1 MSFSIMK
8 ASTSLN
14 AGKFLKK
21 IWTRGD
27 LPLTGWAEGTK
38 LGRLWKN
45 SRSTL
50 TNAPVWESDST
61 LRNTL
66 LGGWGRLKSWENNN
80 NRLINLI
87 NKRMNEWLTDW
98 LTNWMSERED
108 VWTKRPKMYC
118 INYALNSGSNRK
130 IAETLLPITIRKGS
144 GKVWE
149 EHDKILGGGGEGC
162 GTFED
167 YQAIQPLKWL
177 DQVTFQLTKDLMI
190 H

>member
-8 ASTSLN
+8 ALTSLN
-14 AGKFLKK
+14 TGKFLKK

-80 NRLINLI
+80 DRLINLI
-87 NKRMNEWLTDW
+87 NKRMKERVTDW
-98 LTNWMSERED
+98 LNKWTRERMNEWEWMTTWVKNRTNVRKHARTHERMNERLNWRMVGLMSE
-108 VWTKRPKMYC
+108 
-118 INYALNSGSNRK
+118 
-130 IAETLLPITIRKGS
+130 
-144 GKVWE
+144 
-149 EHDKILGGGGEGC
+149 
-162 GTFED
+162 
-167 YQAIQPLKWL
+167 WL
-177 DQVTFQLTKDLMI
+177 RD
-190 H
+190 

>member
-1 MSFSIMK
+1 MSFSIMT

-14 AGKFLKK
+14 TGKFLKK

-80 NRLINLI
+80 DRLINLI
-87 NKRMNEWLTDW
+87 NKRMKERVTDW
-98 LTNWMSERED
+98 LNKWTRERMNEWEWMTTWVKNERTNVRRHARTHERMNERLNWRMVGFMSE
-108 VWTKRPKMYC
+108 
-118 INYALNSGSNRK
+118 
-130 IAETLLPITIRKGS
+130 
-144 GKVWE
+144 
-149 EHDKILGGGGEGC
+149 
-162 GTFED
+162 
-167 YQAIQPLKWL
+167 WL
-177 DQVTFQLTKDLMI
+177 RD
-190 H
+190 

>member
-8 ASTSLN
+8 ALTSLN
-14 AGKFLKK
+14 TGKFLKK

-80 NRLINLI
+80 DRLINLI
-87 NKRMNEWLTDW
+87 NKRMKERVTDW
-98 LTNWMSERED
+98 LNKWTRKRMNEWEWMTTWVKNGRTNVRRHARTHERTNEWARAWID
-108 VWTKRPKMYC
+108 EW
-118 INYALNSGSNRK
+118 
-130 IAETLLPITIRKGS
+130 
-144 GKVWE
+144 
-149 EHDKILGGGGEGC
+149 
-162 GTFED
+162 
-167 YQAIQPLKWL
+167 
-177 DQVTFQLTKDLMI
+177 
-190 H
+190 

>member
-8 ASTSLN
+8 ALTSLN
-14 AGKFLKK
+14 TGKFLKK

-80 NRLINLI
+80 DRLINLI
-87 NKRMNEWLTDW
+87 KKRMKERVIDWLNEWTREWMNEWIYKWMNESEW
-98 LTNWMSERED
+98 LNEWKTNERTYVSTHERTNERLNWRMIGLMSER
-108 VWTKRPKMYC
+108 M
-118 INYALNSGSNRK
+118 
-130 IAETLLPITIRKGS
+130 
-144 GKVWE
+144 
-149 EHDKILGGGGEGC
+149 HD
-162 GTFED
+162 
-167 YQAIQPLKWL
+167 
-177 DQVTFQLTKDLMI
+177 
-190 H
+190 